1 MSRSWR
7 VVMPSEKKDYHTFSV
22 YIYIAGYK
30 LDLVGQQQVVYPEP
44 FKAYFESLQ
53 VGNLEKSI

>member
-1 MSRSWR
+1 
-7 VVMPSEKKDYHTFSV
+7 MPSEKKDYHTFSV